1 MTKPFWTPEKKE
13 EYNKLRKERDE
24 RENIIGVS
32 I

>member
-13 EYNKLRKERDE
+13 DYLKLKKKERK
-24 RENIIGVS
+24 ENIIGVS